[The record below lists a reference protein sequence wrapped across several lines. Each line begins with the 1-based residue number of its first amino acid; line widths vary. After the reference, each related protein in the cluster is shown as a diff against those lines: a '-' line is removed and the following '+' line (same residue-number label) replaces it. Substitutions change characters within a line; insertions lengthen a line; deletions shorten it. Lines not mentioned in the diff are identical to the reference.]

1 MSRDTN
7 HGNDFNKNTT
17 DRNMNDKS
25 VTAFLL
31 SPRYRIYRH
40 LLLQLVV
47 VLITIN
53 VLWYEPLQTV
63 SSGRRLGGCLAYF
76 ASMNMVIYINLYVL
90 VPYFLLKNRWGS
102 YVLMAV
108 ITNIAVITFLSVTQ
122 GLLFEVILPGKD
134 PNGFATFINAFSGIL
149 TIGFVMAGSAAISLF
164 MHWLRYNLRIDEL
177 ESTTLQSELKFLKNQ
192 INPHFLFNMLN
203 NANVLIKRNPE
214 EASKVLFKLED
225 LLRYQ
230 INDSSRERVSLASDI
245 HFLNDYLN
253 LEKIRRDNFQFT
265 MEEHGET
272 DSIWI
277 QPLLFIPF
285 VENAVKHSFD
295 SEHPSYVHVS
305 FKVDNDRL
313 EFRCE
318 NSTPEVAVSKGKVGG
333 IGLVNI
339 QRRLGLLYPGR
350 YELKQIENENK
361 YTVILSITL

>member
-1 MSRDTN
+1 MSMDTN

-63 SSGRRLGGCLAYF
+63 SFGRRLGGCLAYF

-214 EASKVLFKLED
+214 EAS
-225 LLRYQ
+225 
-230 INDSSRERVSLASDI
+230 
-245 HFLNDYLN
+245 
-253 LEKIRRDNFQFT
+253 NFQFT
-265 MEEHGET
+265 MEEHGKT

-361 YTVILSITL
+361 YTVILSIIL